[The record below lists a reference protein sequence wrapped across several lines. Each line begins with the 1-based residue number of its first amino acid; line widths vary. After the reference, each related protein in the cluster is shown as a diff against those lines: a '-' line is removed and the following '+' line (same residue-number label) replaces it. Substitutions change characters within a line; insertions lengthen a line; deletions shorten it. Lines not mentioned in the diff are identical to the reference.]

1 MIYDELVRELGF
13 NPDQLAPRL
22 LPPFD
27 KAAVLRARPRQ
38 FGPPTTPPPPPRR
51 PMPAMGVAPE
61 PMRLIGITGT
71 GTRTTV
77 RTIARPAAG
86 TDTGKTRSG
95 LFSALTGAWSTRTL
109 MRRHA

>member
-1 MIYDELVRELGF
+1 MIYDELVLELGF

-38 FGPPTTPPPPPRR
+38 YEPPTIPPPPPRR
-51 PMPAMGVAPE
+51 PRPAMGVAPE

-71 GTRTTV
+71 H
-77 RTIARPAAG
+77 TIARAGARTTAA
-86 TDTGKTRSG
+86 TDTGKGRSG
-95 LFSALTGAWSTRTL
+95 LFSALTGAWTTRTL